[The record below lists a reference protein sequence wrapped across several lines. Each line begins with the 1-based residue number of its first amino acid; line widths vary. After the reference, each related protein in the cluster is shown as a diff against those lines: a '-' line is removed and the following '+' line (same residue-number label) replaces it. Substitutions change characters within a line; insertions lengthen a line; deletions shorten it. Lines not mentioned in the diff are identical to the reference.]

1 MQFSRTMLFPALI
14 LFLIS
19 SYLATL
25 TFLLVDYS
33 IKETWVTT
41 ALSLF
46 TVGLMLTICWVL
58 INLPSFYVIIRE
70 RVSFG
75 IRLKRCGYSKKA
87 VEEIWKWYD
96 FSEKKG
102 AANW

>member
-1 MQFSRTMLFPALI
+1 MLFSRIMVFPALI

-19 SYLATL
+19 SYQATL
-25 TFLLVDYS
+25 TFLLVDYPM
-33 IKETWVTT
+33 KETGVTT

-46 TVGLMLTICWVL
+46 TVGLVITICWVL
-58 INLPSFYVIIRE
+58 INLPSFYVSIRD
-70 RVSFG
+70 RLSFG
-75 IRLKRCGYSKKA
+75 NLLKRYGYSKKA

-96 FSEKKG
+96 YEEKKG